1 MEDIFLLK
9 KYDREN
15 VLLLWIISHFSLGES
30 SDDEE
35 EENKE
40 FSLLRLTNTTVFFSF
55 DHPLSG
61 IRGSEEGEEVSEDS
75 IAVSAWE

>member
-1 MEDIFLLK
+1 MIVKMSCFFGL
-9 KYDREN
+9 
-15 VLLLWIISHFSLGES
+15 SHTFPWVKS

-61 IRGSEEGEEVSEDS
+61 IRGSEEGEDVSEDS